1 LLRLQKADKW
11 PETGLARLV
20 KQSPGWKLMENLNL
34 TKKLWAEKD
43 KSGVCFSE
51 KAEQQRKGAEDTS
64 QTQLERTTVGS
75 QARG

>member
-1 LLRLQKADKW
+1 
-11 PETGLARLV
+11 
-20 KQSPGWKLMENLNL
+20 MENLNL

-51 KAEQQRKGAEDTS
+51 KAEQQREGAEDTS